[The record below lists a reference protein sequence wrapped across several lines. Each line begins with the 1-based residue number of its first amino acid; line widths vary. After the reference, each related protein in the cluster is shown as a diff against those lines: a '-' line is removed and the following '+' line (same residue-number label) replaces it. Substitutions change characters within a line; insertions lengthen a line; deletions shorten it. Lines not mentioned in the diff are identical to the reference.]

1 VKVLTVVGT
10 RPEVIRL
17 SRVIPKL
24 DESVDH
30 VLLHTGQN
38 KDHSLNELF
47 FEEMRIRSPDYTFDL
62 NTSSL
67 GKILADIMLVTEEV
81 IQKEQPDAFL
91 VLGDTNSG
99 LSALI
104 AKRMN
109 IPVYHMEAGNR
120 CFDENVPEETNR
132 RVIDHLADFNLVYT
146 EHARRNLLNEGFPA
160 RRILLTGSPM
170 REVIDYYS
178 QDISRSNALLEL
190 GLESKKYFLVSAH
203 RQENVDDPE
212 RLDSLLRCLHK
223 LASEW
228 DLPVL
233 VSTHP
238 RTKQKLDARDA
249 QEIPGVI
256 FHEPFGFFDYCQ
268 LQKHSLCVAS
278 DSGTISEEASIL
290 GFPAVTLR
298 SSIERPE
305 ALDAGSI
312 IMTDLRIE
320 SVLDGVRAAI
330 QDSNVAS
337 EPSDYLP
344 ANASVRVRNFI
355 LSTAYEHPIWAG
367 LR

>member
-1 VKVLTVVGT
+1 
-10 RPEVIRL
+10 
-17 SRVIPKL
+17 
-24 DESVDH
+24 
-30 VLLHTGQN
+30 
-38 KDHSLNELF
+38 
-47 FEEMRIRSPDYTFDL
+47 
-62 NTSSL
+62 
-67 GKILADIMLVTEEV
+67 
-81 IQKEQPDAFL
+81 
-91 VLGDTNSG
+91 
-99 LSALI
+99 
-104 AKRMN
+104 
-109 IPVYHMEAGNR
+109 
-120 CFDENVPEETNR
+120 
-132 RVIDHLADFNLVYT
+132 
-146 EHARRNLLNEGFPA
+146 
-160 RRILLTGSPM
+160 M

-178 QDISRSNALLEL
+178 QDISRSNALHEL

-320 SVLDGVRAAI
+320 NVLDGVRAAI

-344 ANASVRVRNFI
+344 ANTSVRVRNFI
-355 LSTAYEHPIWAG
+355 LSTAYEHRIWAG